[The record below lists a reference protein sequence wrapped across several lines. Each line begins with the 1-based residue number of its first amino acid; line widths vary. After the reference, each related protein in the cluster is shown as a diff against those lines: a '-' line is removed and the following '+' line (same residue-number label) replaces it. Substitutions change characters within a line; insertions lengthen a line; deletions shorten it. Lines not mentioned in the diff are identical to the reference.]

1 MRHDVL
7 KLILVTMVLGGFL
20 LAGCLGGEQPPVN
33 ETNQTVTPP
42 VVVKTPVIS
51 ITSPTNGQ
59 VIMSQGD
66 SIDIDLVL
74 SAQNLVL
81 KQPGGAAK
89 KGEGYFKITIDGAN
103 AATVTS
109 KTFKMSSLG
118 VGSHT
123 VKVELMNNDRTPYSP
138 PIKKE
143 ITFSVEKE
151 KPLEYVPQSYT
162 ITIRDFSYE
171 PADLSVKVS
180 DSVTFVNSGAYP
192 RSATCFENG
201 KEVFDSKVLGPGQS
215 VTLTMNQVAYCE
227 YYSTTHRAM
236 TGKLKIESNGFG
248 SQ

>member
-7 KLILVTMVLGGFL
+7 KLILITMVLGGFL
-20 LAGCLGGEQPPVN
+20 LSGCLGGETPPVN
-33 ETNQTVTPP
+33 ETNQTIAPP

-51 ITSPTNGQ
+51 ITAPTNGQ
-59 VIMSQGD
+59 VLTIQGD
-66 SIDIDLVL
+66 SMDIELVL

-109 KTFKMSSLG
+109 KTFKMPALA
-118 VGSHT
+118 VGTHT

-143 ITFSVEKE
+143 VSFSIEKE

-162 ITIRDFSYE
+162 ITIRDFSYD

-180 DSVTFVNSGAYP
+180 DRVTFVNSGAYP
-192 RSATCFENG
+192 RSATCFNNG

-215 VTLTMNQVAYCE
+215 ATIVMGEIAYCE
-227 YYSTTHRAM
+227 YYSTTYRAM
-236 TGKLKIESNGFG
+236 TGKLTIESNGFDN
-248 SQ
+248 Q

>member
-66 SIDIDLVL
+66 STDVELVL

-103 AATVTS
+103 SATVTS
-109 KTFKMSSLG
+109 KTFGMPALA
-118 VGSHT
+118 VGTHT

-143 ITFSVEKE
+143 VSFSIEKE

-162 ITIRDFSYE
+162 ITIRDFSYD

-192 RSATCFENG
+192 RSATCFNNG

-215 VTLTMNQVAYCE
+215 ITLTMSQVAYCE
-227 YYSTTHRAM
+227 YYSTTFRAM
-236 TGKLKIESNGFG
+236 TGKLNIESNGFDN
-248 SQ
+248 Q